1 MGSKLLSLSLGKCNY
16 NQKGAQIITGLK
28 GKKNDTL
35 ITSKEVKGSKPST
48 IQVGLQMSIN
58 SSENTFKNKS
68 SPTQYCSILQY
79 LSRRDECNI
88 HT

>member
-16 NQKGAQIITGLK
+16 NQKGEQIMTGLK
-28 GKKNDTL
+28 GKNKIDTL

-58 SSENTFKNKS
+58 SSENTFKNKI

-79 LSRRDECNI
+79 
-88 HT
+88 